1 MVYLTNLKKYIMK
14 RAIILPVIYG
24 VMMFQGGN
32 LVAQEQESQEQGS
45 TGSKKENPY
54 AHWSLG
60 LRAGGNQTE
69 YAKDINSS
77 DGLGVTVGGELE
89 RTFNPY
95 WGLSLGYTY
104 IGYELPELTTNDG
117 KKGRTHEIVLST
129 HINLA
134 NLLAPCRGAQQLNVY
149 ANVGGGLSIYTTPNR
164 ESANELKYDWG
175 NTIVVPTGLSI
186 EYNVTP
192 RLAFSIAGDRRWHLT
207 RDMIFRTQEFAD
219 HITIW
224 TITAGVRFKF
234 GKKPHVRNV
243 RMAEYEPPCKPY
255 NNSDVSAI
263 KERLDKV
270 EENIQNLQDTV
281 IKSNEELKKA
291 VEDANAKIESQSQ
304 NQRVVAPINPYLTPK
319 VYLRVEFAPAQYN
332 VRPYYQREV
341 DDVVATMIAYPNIKI
356 QLVGHTDDRRYNN
369 VKLSEDRA
377 NTVKEYLVSKGV
389 DASRISVKGMADK
402 DPIDSNSTPEGRQRN
417 RRVEAI
423 FVE

>member
-1 MVYLTNLKKYIMK
+1 MK
-14 RAIILPVIYG
+14 RTIILPVIYG

-32 LVAQEQESQEQGS
+32 LVAQEQESQSQEQES
-45 TGSKKENPY
+45 TVSKGNPY
-54 AHWSLG
+54 SHWSLG

-77 DGLGVTVGGELE
+77 DGLGVTVGAELE

-117 KKGRTHEIVLST
+117 KKGRTHEVVLST

-149 ANVGGGLSIYTTPNR
+149 ANVGGGVSFYSTPNR
-164 ESANELKYDWG
+164 TSATVLKYDWG
-175 NTIVVPTGLSI
+175 STVVVPTGLSI

-207 RDMIFRTQEFAD
+207 RDMIFRTQEFPD

-224 TITAGVRFKF
+224 TVTAGIRFKF
-234 GKKPHVRNV
+234 GKKPHVRNI
-243 RMAEYEPPCKPY
+243 RMATYEPPCKPSY
-255 NNSDVSAI
+255 KYDDAAI
-263 KERLDKV
+263 KGRLDKT
-270 EENIQNLQDTV
+270 EEDIKNLQDQA
-281 IKSNEELKKA
+281 KKAGEEMKKA
-291 VEDANAKIESQSQ
+291 VEDVNNKIDSKQS
-304 NQRVVAPINPYLTPK
+304 APINPYLTPK
-319 VYLRVEFAPAQYN
+319 VNLRVEFAPAKSN

-341 DDVVATMIAYPNIKI
+341 DDVVATMLAYPNIKI
-356 QLVGHTDDRRYNN
+356 QLIGHTDDRRYNN
-369 VKLSEDRA
+369 LKLSEDRA

-423 FVE
+423 FSE